1 MGRHV
6 SANPNL
12 EDVLSKWEMTDQFS
26 PFLIT
31 NYVSNRSTLIYKK
44 IKIAL
49 KQRDKPIPSGPR
61 YYESGD
67 IPGDLNDT
75 ISEFVRE

>member
-1 MGRHV
+1 MGKHV
-6 SANPNL
+6 SANPIL
-12 EDVLSKWEMTDQFS
+12 EEVLSKWEMTDQYS

-49 KQRDKPIPSGPR
+49 K
-61 YYESGD
+61 
-67 IPGDLNDT
+67 
-75 ISEFVRE
+75 